1 MFKIAAPAA
10 LLSAEKPHHP
20 TRRTDTLS
28 EPECG
33 PRMAFERQAVL
44 FISRLELSQASKKG
58 PALCPARLSPRGS
71 CCIFRPR
78 KPEGE
83 LYRGIVRQI
92 GAGISTEDPRRTL
105 FIKYQPNSG
114 GLDRAPHGGEI
125 VSRWI
130 SLAFLELI
138 DGAERNIGSSR
149 KFSL

>member
-58 PALCPARLSPRGS
+58 SRTVPCPLIAS
-71 CCIFRPR
+71 
-78 KPEGE
+78 GE
-83 LYRGIVRQI
+83 LLHSSASKTR
-92 GAGISTEDPRRTL
+92 RRT
-105 FIKYQPNSG
+105 I
-114 GLDRAPHGGEI
+114 
-125 VSRWI
+125 
-130 SLAFLELI
+130 
-138 DGAERNIGSSR
+138 
-149 KFSL
+149 